1 MIHYEVVVKGLDEQ
15 IQRLDAYDETSQR
28 HLRRA
33 MSDSVK
39 ATARVTRNLAP
50 VGATGR
56 ARAGVDHEVTG
67 GRIAGDLAGRV
78 VDRAFTGL
86 WLEFGTRPHMP
97 PIAKIAENLGVDRG
111 TAFLI
116 ARSIARRGTRGQ
128 HFMYRAYVASKR
140 LILTYFGDALERI
153 ASELAGRHAP

>member
-1 MIHYEVVVKGLDEQ
+1 MIHYEVVVEGVDEQ
-15 IQRLDAYDETSQR
+15 IERLNAHDQIAQK

-39 ATARVTRNLAP
+39 AAARVTRSLAP
-50 VGATGR
+50 VGQSGR
-56 ARAGVDHEVTG
+56 ARAGVDHEVAG
-67 GRIAGDLAGRV
+67 GRIVGDLVGRV

-86 WLEFGTRPHMP
+86 WLEFGTRAHTP
-97 PIAKIAENLGVDRG
+97 PTERIADNLGVSRDQG
-111 TAFLI
+111 FLI
-116 ARSIARRGTRGQ
+116 ARSIGRKGTRGR

-153 ASELAGRHAP
+153 ATELGGRRAP

>member
-1 MIHYEVVVKGLDEQ
+1 MMHYEVVVKGLDEQ
-15 IQRLDAYDETSQR
+15 IRRLEAYDETSQK

-33 MSDSVK
+33 ISDSVK
-39 ATARVTRNLAP
+39 ATARVTRQLAP
-50 VGATGR
+50 MGRTGR

-67 GRIAGDLAGRV
+67 GQIAGDLAGRV

-97 PIAKIAENLGVDRG
+97 PSAKIAENLGVSRERG
-111 TAFLI
+111 FII
-116 ARSIARRGTRGQ
+116 AASIAWSGTRGK

-153 ASELAGRHAP
+153 AADLAGPHAS